1 MPQAKPP
8 RKKASAPRVKKG
20 GYDAAADRLARAAK
34 ALKVTVP
41 GTDVEPFA
49 VALANIPSSVRR
61 RIRAETGKPLE
72 AHTAED
78 AGLDTYVL
86 LWWVSRLVDGENIA
100 LILADDEWSDRC
112 AGIRVGDLETEW
124 ITLHDGSD
132 QEADPA
138 GEAPGQ
144 PD

>member
-1 MPQAKPP
+1 MAPS
-8 RKKASAPRVKKG
+8 RSTWASFFAILRQPSGSPSRSRAQPASVAIAGIAETAYYKRG
-20 GYDAAADRLARAAK
+20 AADRSEFQLTVEAILAA
-34 ALKVTVP
+34 
-41 GTDVEPFA
+41 
-49 VALANIPSSVRR
+49 
-61 RIRAETGKPLE
+61 
-72 AHTAED
+72 AED

-132 QEADPA
+132 PEADPA

>member
-1 MPQAKPP
+1 MAP

-20 GYDAAADRLARAAK
+20 GYDAAAERLARASK

-49 VALANIPSSVRR
+49 VPLANIPGSVRR

-72 AHTAED
+72 AHTTDE
-78 AGLDTYVL
+78 AGLDTYVM
-86 LWWVSRLVDGENIA
+86 LWWISRLVDGENVA
-100 LILADDEWSDRC
+100 LAFAEAEWGDRC
-112 AGIRVGDLETEW
+112 AGIRLGDLETEW
-124 ITLHDGSD
+124 VDVHDGTD
-132 QEADPA
+132 PEADPA

>member
-1 MPQAKPP
+1 MTE
-8 RKKASAPRVKKG
+8 RKKARAPKPKPG
-20 GYDAAADRLARAAK
+20 GYDAAAERLMRAAK

-41 GTDVEPFA
+41 GTDVEPFS
-49 VALANIPSSVRR
+49 VALANIPGPVRR
-61 RIRAETGKPLE
+61 RVRQETGKPLE
-72 AHTAED
+72 THTQEE

-86 LWWVSRLVDGENIA
+86 LWWVSRLVAGEDIA
-100 LILADDEWSDRC
+100 LILAEDEWSDRC
-112 AGIRVGDLETEW
+112 AGMRVGDLETEW